1 MLKGYDMSEVTTTR
15 RRPVSVGAVAVF
27 LLVAGILEIIAGI
40 LLIIHHN
47 DSDAQ
52 DRLGTASP
60 DVPHA
65 TTLLLLGIAAIVIG
79 ALYIA
84 ASRGLWLGDDLWR
97 AIVVFVSVC
106 NIIGLIMAT
115 IFVIDTTSRIVTII
129 TAVVAALVIAALVS
143 PRSKAF
149 FGQ

>member
-1 MLKGYDMSEVTTTR
+1 MSDVTSV
-15 RRPVSVGAVAVF
+15 RRPVSVGAVSIF

-40 LLIIHHN
+40 LLIVHHN
-47 DSDAQ
+47 DPDAQ
-52 DRLGTASP
+52 AHLGTASP

-79 ALYIA
+79 LMYIA
-84 ASRGLWLGDDLWR
+84 ASRGLWVGDDTWR
-97 AIVVFVSVC
+97 VIVIFVSVL

-129 TAVVAALVIAALVS
+129 TAIVAALVIAALVS
-143 PRSKAF
+143 PKSKEF
-149 FGQ
+149 FGA